1 MKRLS
6 LRQLEVFR
14 AIMRTG
20 SLTAASNGLGISQ
33 PAASRLLG
41 HAERQLG
48 LTLFDRSNNRLRPT
62 PEARVLYPDVDRL
75 LADLDYVERMADD
88 LQRLKTGR
96 LRIATIT
103 SLALTVV
110 AEAVASFSKAFPSV
124 SVQVETALNFD
135 VPDIVLNRGVDFGL
149 AFLPLPTDEL
159 WVEEIR
165 RTDIVAVVPRDHPL
179 ARRDILTTPELRDEP
194 LISFKRALPI
204 GAYVANAFE
213 AAGVSP
219 PISIEV
225 GHSFLACS
233 LVRAGAGIALV
244 DSLAEDSVMF
254 PELRFIPVKPAIP
267 ISAVLLAAENRTPSL
282 VADAFR
288 GILRDVAGNQIA
300 PHLAR

>member
-1 MKRLS
+1 MKNLS
-6 LRQLEVFR
+6 LRQLKVFR

-20 SLTAASNGLGISQ
+20 SLTAASKGLGISQ
-33 PAASRLLG
+33 PAASRLLS

-62 PEARVLYPDVDRL
+62 PEARLLYPDVDRL
-75 LADLDYVERMADD
+75 LADLEYVQRVADD
-88 LQRLKTGR
+88 LQGLKSGR

-110 AEAVASFSKAFPSV
+110 AEAVASFVKKFPNV
-124 SVQVETALNFD
+124 NVQVETALNFD

-179 ARRDILTTPELRDEP
+179 ARHAKLTTPDLRDEP
-194 LISFKRALPI
+194 LISFKRTLPI
-204 GAYVANAFE
+204 GDYVANAFE
-213 AAGVSP
+213 AAGMSP

-244 DSLAEDSVMF
+244 DSLAQDSVMF
-254 PELRFIPVKPAIP
+254 PELSFIPIEPTIP
-267 ISAVLLAAENRTPSL
+267 ISAVLLAVENRTPSL
-282 VADAFR
+282 VAQAFR
-288 GILRDVAGNQIA
+288 EILRDIVASQTIA
-300 PHLAR
+300 RNPR